1 MATEAKKKGALA
13 RFWAG
18 DLPWYTSYNGQRLT
32 GIVYSVGAAVVI
44 VGALFKILHLH
55 GATEMLFAGM
65 ITEAVLFVIGVLDA
79 PHPVYEWEHV
89 FPQLITLEHGAQ
101 PDHYAEFSEREKPT
115 LLGTNTPAAAGPVSG
130 SAAGVTVSPLSEKDQ
145 ATLSE
150 GIQKLAKT
158 AQQLNDLGK
167 VAEGTAKLGEKMEIA
182 GVAMDKFATS
192 ATNMSGQTEAY
203 EKGLNAVNANLNNL
217 NAVYELQL
225 KNVQAQ
231 SEALKLQADKT
242 NAATAQVELMAADM
256 KKAASAASAAA
267 KSSEAYEAAAK
278 QLAAQVAD
286 LNKVYGNMLN
296 ALA

>member
-1 MATEAKKKGALA
+1 MANKEKKGGFLA
-13 RFWAG
+13 
-18 DLPWYTSYNGQRLT
+18 WYESYQGKRVT

-44 VGALFKILHLH
+44 IGALFKILHWP
-55 GATEMLFAGM
+55 GASAVLMIGM
-65 ITEAVLFVIGVLDA
+65 FTEAFLFTIGVLDA
-79 PHPVYEWEHV
+79 PHPEFHWEQV
-89 FPQLITLEHGAQ
+89 FPQLVSLESGCE
-101 PDHYAEFSEREKPT
+101 PNLYAEISQREKPT
-115 LLGTNTPAAAGPVSG
+115 LLGTNGPAGNGGGVGIP
-130 SAAGVTVSPLSEKDQ
+130 SANLSDKDQ
-145 ATLSE
+145 ASLSE

-158 AQQLNDLGK
+158 AAQLNDLGK
-167 VAEGTAKLGEKMEIA
+167 VAEGTAKLGEKMEVA
-182 GVAMDKFATS
+182 GVAMEKFAAS

-231 SEALKLQADKT
+231 AEALKLQADKT
-242 NAATAQVELMAADM
+242 NAATAQVELISEDM
-256 KKAASAASAAA
+256 KKAAAATSAAV
-267 KSSEAYEAAAK
+267 KSSEAFETASK

>member
-1 MATEAKKKGALA
+1 MANKEKKGALA

-44 VGALFKILHLH
+44 VGALFKILHLA
-55 GATEMLFAGM
+55 GATQMLFAGM

-101 PDHYAEFSEREKPT
+101 PEHYEEISKMEKPT
-115 LLGTNTPAAAGPVSG
+115 LLGANGSAPAAGNGGVGIP
-130 SAAGVTVSPLSEKDQ
+130 AAELSDKDK
-145 ATLSE
+145 ASLSE

-158 AQQLNDLGK
+158 AAQLNDLGSI
-167 VAEGTAKLGEKMEIA
+167 ATGTAKLGEKMEVA
-182 GVAMDKFATS
+182 GTAMEKFAAS
-192 ATNMSGQTEAY
+192 ASNMSGQTEAY

-217 NAVYELQL
+217 NAIYELQL

-231 SEALKLQADKT
+231 ADALKLQADKT
-242 NAATAQVELMAADM
+242 NAATAQVELMAEDM
-256 KKAASAASAAA
+256 KKAAASAAA
-267 KSSEAYEAAAK
+267 AVKSSQAYEAAAK

-296 ALA
+296 AIA

>member
-1 MATEAKKKGALA
+1 MANKEKKGALA

-44 VGALFKILHLH
+44 VGALFKILHLA
-55 GATEMLFAGM
+55 GATQMLFAGM

-101 PDHYAEFSEREKPT
+101 PEHYEEISKMEKPT
-115 LLGTNTPAAAGPVSG
+115 LLGANGSAPAAGNG
-130 SAAGVTVSPLSEKDQ
+130 GVAMPAVELSDKDK
-145 ATLSE
+145 ASLSE

-158 AQQLNDLGK
+158 AAQLNDLGNI
-167 VAEGTAKLGEKMEIA
+167 ATGTAKLGEKMEVA
-182 GVAMDKFATS
+182 GTAMEKFAAS
-192 ATNMSGQTEAY
+192 ASNMSGQTEAY

-217 NAVYELQL
+217 NAIYELQL

-231 SEALKLQADKT
+231 ADALKLQADKT
-242 NAATAQVELMAADM
+242 NAATAQVELMAEDM
-256 KKAASAASAAA
+256 KKAAAAASAAV

-296 ALA
+296 AIA

>member
-1 MATEAKKKGALA
+1 MANKEKKGGFLA
-13 RFWAG
+13 
-18 DLPWYTSYNGQRLT
+18 WYESYQGKRVT

-44 VGALFKILHLH
+44 IGALFKILHWP
-55 GATEMLFAGM
+55 GASAVLMIGM
-65 ITEAVLFVIGVLDA
+65 FTEAFLFTIGVLDA
-79 PHPVYEWEHV
+79 PHPEFHWEQV
-89 FPQLITLEHGAQ
+89 FPQLVSLESGCE
-101 PDHYAEFSEREKPT
+101 PNLYAEISQREKPT
-115 LLGTNTPAAAGPVSG
+115 LLGTNGPAGNGGGVGIP
-130 SAAGVTVSPLSEKDQ
+130 SANLSDKDQ
-145 ATLSE
+145 ASLSE

-158 AQQLNDLGK
+158 AAQLNDLGK
-167 VAEGTAKLGEKMEIA
+167 VAEGTAKLGEKMEVA
-182 GVAMDKFATS
+182 GVAMEKFAAS

-231 SEALKLQADKT
+231 AEALKLQADKT
-242 NAATAQVELMAADM
+242 NAATAQVELISEDM
-256 KKAASAASAAA
+256 KKAAAATSAAV
-267 KSSEAYEAAAK
+267 KSSEAFEAASK

>member
-1 MATEAKKKGALA
+1 MAHNEKSGFMKWYESYKGK
-13 RFWAG
+13 RV
-18 DLPWYTSYNGQRLT
+18 T
-32 GIVYSVGAAVVI
+32 GIIYSVGAAVVI
-44 VGALFKILHLH
+44 IGALFKILHWP
-55 GATEMLFAGM
+55 GASAVLMIGM
-65 ITEAVLFVIGVLDA
+65 FTEAFLFTIGTLDA
-79 PHPVYEWEHV
+79 PHPTYAWEQV
-89 FPQLITLEHGAQ
+89 FPQLVSLEHGCE
-101 PDHYAEFSEREKPT
+101 PGLYAEISQREKPT
-115 LLGTNTPAAAGPVSG
+115 LLGGVGGGSNGGGSGIPAGA
-130 SAAGVTVSPLSEKDQ
+130 LSDKDQ
-145 ATLSE
+145 ASLSE

-167 VAEGTAKLGEKMEIA
+167 VAEGTAKLGEKMEVA
-182 GVAMDKFATS
+182 GVAMEKFAAS

-231 SEALKLQADKT
+231 AEALKLQADKT

-256 KKAASAASAAA
+256 KKAAAATAAAA

>member
-1 MATEAKKKGALA
+1 MAHKEKGG
-13 RFWAG
+13 FMK
-18 DLPWYTSYNGQRLT
+18 WYESYKGKRVT
-32 GIVYSVGAAVVI
+32 GIIYSVGAAVVI
-44 VGALFKILHLH
+44 IGALFKILHWP
-55 GATEMLFAGM
+55 GASAVLMIGM
-65 ITEAVLFVIGVLDA
+65 FTEAFLFTIGTLDA
-79 PHPVYEWEHV
+79 PHPTYAWEQV
-89 FPQLITLEHGAQ
+89 FPQLVSLEHGCE
-101 PDHYAEFSEREKPT
+101 PELYAEISQREKPT
-115 LLGTNTPAAAGPVSG
+115 LLGGVGGGGSANA

-167 VAEGTAKLGEKMEIA
+167 VAEGTAKLGEKMEVA
-182 GVAMDKFATS
+182 GVAMDKFAAS

-231 SEALKLQADKT
+231 AEALKLQADKT
-242 NAATAQVELMAADM
+242 NAATAQVELMAADI
-256 KKAASAASAAA
+256 KKAATAASAAA